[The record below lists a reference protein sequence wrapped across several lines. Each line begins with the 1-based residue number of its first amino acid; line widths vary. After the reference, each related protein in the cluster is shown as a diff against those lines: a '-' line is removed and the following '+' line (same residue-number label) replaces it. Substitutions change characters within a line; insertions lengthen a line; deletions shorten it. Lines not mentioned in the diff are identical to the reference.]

1 MTNRRQFLAICG
13 AACLN
18 AGGCSRLTAR
28 RIEDMPREYALLMHP
43 EQRRAALGDQRLK
56 ISGADFGFGGTD
68 FYQLEWDNVH
78 FYDCIFY
85 GVFHLT
91 SIRNCVFEHC
101 QFPGSNFQ
109 AYHFENV
116 LFARSDTL
124 GKAYLMAGSS
134 SKNVRFM
141 ECDFGGKNQ
150 NRNNFGAI
158 YFQQDV
164 SYERCTGQYMDIG
177 GSGVVNYRDCKFGPI
192 DVNCGDVT
200 SDGKRLYATILIEGC
215 TFKGSAH
222 LSRSVLTNLTI
233 RNSKFDV
240 LDIGNSE
247 VKGDVLI
254 EGVEAGAIIN
264 IFNTARSITIRNST
278 FRGRN
283 VRSPELYPEIY
294 RSLDCGVDLDNR
306 SDLQSVVL
314 DGVVCGRD
322 DGDFSVPNL
331 IDDTASGSWVMGGVD
346 TTVIRNC
353 KIPKAS
359 LWLESAN
366 VTIENYEG
374 EKASFVTSKIGSLTF
389 RATAIAKAIDFTGVQ
404 VQKLDAKGL
413 VRFAGQKIVTADSN
427 VYLP

>member
-1 MTNRRQFLAICG
+1 
-13 AACLN
+13 
-18 AGGCSRLTAR
+18 
-28 RIEDMPREYALLMHP
+28 MPREYALLMHP
-43 EQRRAALGDQRLK
+43 DQRRNALGDQRLK
-56 ISGADFGFGGTD
+56 IRGADFGMGGTD
-68 FYQLEWDNVH
+68 FYEKEWEGIH

-85 GVFHLT
+85 GVIHLT
-91 SIRNCVFEHC
+91 RISNCVFEHC

-116 LFARSDTL
+116 LFIRSDTQ
-124 GKAYLMAGSS
+124 GKAYLMAGNT
-134 SKNVRFM
+134 SKNVRFV

-150 NRNNFGAI
+150 DNNHYGAI
-158 YFQQDV
+158 YFNQDV
-164 SYERCTGQYMDIG
+164 YYDNCTGQYMSVAGNGI
-177 GSGVVNYRDCKFGPI
+177 VKYRNCNFGPVEIKNGESLNGNSVYATVLIENCKFKGKAKLGPSYS
-192 DVNCGDVT
+192 T
-200 SDGKRLYATILIEGC
+200 S
-215 TFKGSAH
+215 
-222 LSRSVLTNLTI
+222 LTI
-233 RNSKFDV
+233 RNCKFDV

-331 IDDTASGSWVMGGVD
+331 IDDTASGSWIMGGVD

-404 VQKLDAKGL
+404 VQTLDAKGL
-413 VRFAGQKIVTADSN
+413 VRFAGQKIVTVDSN
-427 VYLP
+427 VHLP

>member
-1 MTNRRQFLAICG
+1 
-13 AACLN
+13 
-18 AGGCSRLTAR
+18 
-28 RIEDMPREYALLMHP
+28 MPREYALLMHP

-240 LDIGNSE
+240 LDIGSSD
-247 VKGDVLI
+247 VSGDVLI
-254 EGVEAGAIIN
+254 EDVQAGAMIN
-264 IFNTARSITIRNST
+264 EFYSARSITVRNSK
-278 FRGRN
+278 FRSVN
-283 VRSPELYPEIY
+283 VRPPGVYPKVY
-294 RSLDCGVDLDNR
+294 RSFKCLVPVENR
-306 SDLQSVVL
+306 GNLKSVVL
-314 DGVVCGRD
+314 DGVECGHDEGD
-322 DGDFSVPNL
+322 DGYLPNL
-331 IDDTASGSWVMGGVD
+331 IDDTVSGCWIMGGVD
-346 TTVIRNC
+346 ITVIRNC

-374 EKASFVTSKIGSLTF
+374 EKASFVTSQIGSLTF

-404 VQKLDAKGL
+404 VQTLDAKGL
-413 VRFAGQKIVTADSN
+413 VRFAGQKIVTTDSN
-427 VYLP
+427 VHLP

>member
-1 MTNRRQFLAICG
+1 M
-13 AACLN
+13 AAK
-18 AGGCSRLTAR
+18 
-28 RIEDMPREYALLMHP
+28 RIEDMPREYALLMNP

-109 AYHFENV
+109 AYDFEDV
-116 LFARSDTL
+116 LFLRSDTIGEVNL
-124 GKAYLMAGSS
+124 IAGDT

-141 ECDFGGKNQ
+141 ECDFGGKNSNV
-150 NRNNFGAI
+150 NRYGVI
-158 YFQQDV
+158 YFYQDV
-164 SYERCTGQYMDIG
+164 SFERCSGQYMDV
-177 GSGVVNYRDCKFGPI
+177 SGNGIVTYRDCSFGPI
-192 DVNCGDVT
+192 QASNGT
-200 SDGKRLYATILIEGC
+200 ASNRKKAYATVTVHNC
-215 TFKGSAH
+215 TFKGGTRIARSA
-222 LSRSVLTNLTI
+222 LTSLTI

-240 LDIGNSE
+240 LDIGSSD
-247 VKGDVLI
+247 VSGDVLI
-254 EGVEAGAIIN
+254 EDVQAGAMIN
-264 IFNTARSITIRNST
+264 EFYSARSITVRNSK
-278 FRGRN
+278 FRSVN
-283 VRSPELYPEIY
+283 VRPPGVYPKVY
-294 RSLDCGVDLDNR
+294 RSFKCLVPVENR
-306 SDLQSVVL
+306 GNLKSVVL
-314 DGVVCGRD
+314 DGVECGHDEGD
-322 DGDFSVPNL
+322 DGYLPNL
-331 IDDTASGSWVMGGVD
+331 IDDTVSGCWIMGGVD

-366 VTIENYEG
+366 VTIDNYEG

-404 VQKLDAKGL
+404 VQRLDAKGL
-413 VRFAGQKIVTADSN
+413 VRFAGQKIVTVGSN
-427 VYLP
+427 VHLP